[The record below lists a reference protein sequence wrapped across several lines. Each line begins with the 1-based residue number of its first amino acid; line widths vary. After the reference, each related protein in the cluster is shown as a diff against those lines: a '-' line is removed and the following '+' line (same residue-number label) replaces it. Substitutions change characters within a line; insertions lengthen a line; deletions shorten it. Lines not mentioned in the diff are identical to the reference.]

1 MAKRHLLIID
11 PQNDFCDLPAAY
23 CPIDPQGRRLA
34 PALPV
39 DGAHADMQR
48 LAALI
53 DGSQN
58 GLNAITVTLD
68 SHHLLDIAHT
78 PFWQDAQGGAVAP
91 FTQITAADLRA
102 GRYRPRD
109 PSLHPH
115 VQSYLDA
122 LEATGRRTHTLWPV
136 HCQIGSWGHNIHAD
150 LHQTLNRWELARDA
164 TVAKISK
171 GENPLTEHFSALQA
185 EVPDPSDIGTQL
197 NTTLLARLCEADRL
211 YIAGEAGSH
220 CVKATTEHLVEHW
233 PREALGKLTLIEDAI
248 SPVKGFEADYANFLA
263 DMRARGVRILL
274 THNVLKELPNDANLT

>member
-1 MAKRHLLIID
+1 M
-11 PQNDFCDLPAAY
+11 
-23 CPIDPQGRRLA
+23 
-34 PALPV
+34 
-39 DGAHADMQR
+39 
-48 LAALI
+48 
-53 DGSQN
+53 
-58 GLNAITVTLD
+58 
-68 SHHLLDIAHT
+68 
-78 PFWQDAQGGAVAP
+78 
-91 FTQITAADLRA
+91 
-102 GRYRPRD
+102 
-109 PSLHPH
+109 
-115 VQSYLDA
+115 QSYLDA

-233 PREALGKLTLIEDAI
+233 PPEALGKLTLIEDAI
-248 SPVKGFEADYANFLA
+248 SPVKGFEADYAVFLSN
-263 DMRARGVRILL
+263 MRTRGIRILNRQEAL
-274 THNVLKELPNDANLT
+274 AELLD